1 MFTFETISK
10 CINTQ
15 GSYWC
20 HCPDYFRGNNN
31 DMAKVGMHTGYF
43 GGILSPTDY
52 NRRVNQN
59 LMSCKLQTTC
69 SSQGFGMNTKSK
81 DHLHNSASAKRGE
94 LKFRGL
100 MHVICK
106 QHMLGVQLMVKNVL
120 H

>member
-1 MFTFETISK
+1 MIWRQAECTQAISEESVRQITTEEYK
-10 CINTQ
+10 N
-15 GSYWC
+15 
-20 HCPDYFRGNNN
+20 H
-31 DMAKVGMHTGYF
+31 
-43 GGILSPTDY
+43 
-52 NRRVNQN
+52 N

-69 SSQGFGMNTKSK
+69 SSQGFGMNTESK

-100 MHVICK
+100 IHVICK